1 MIVKRSRSK
10 KAVPIPAVLAIT
22 AGSAMSQTTGPNT
35 QQTPYVVPV
44 APGVQTI
51 SIASNGPSADALG
64 VPFSP
69 SFVGDETYPG
79 ASGGVYRLAGI
90 PDGMGAFD
98 NGDSTFTL
106 LVNHELGSSAGAD
119 RAHGSIGA
127 FVSKWTI
134 KKDVN
139 DLQVIG
145 GEDLIKSVLTWDKTT
160 GAYNAAG
167 TTAFNRFC
175 SADLPAVTAF
185 FNPTTGLG
193 TTQRIYMTGEETGP
207 SSSSPAN
214 DYGRAFGT
222 IVTGP
227 NAGTAYELPRLG
239 RLSYENVLAN
249 PLAQDK
255 TVVIGMDD
263 ASRRFTSEGAGSAAD
278 PEGPSELWVY
288 VGEKQAT
295 GSEIEKAGLTN
306 GTLYGIKVARA
317 ADENSFASGA
327 SFSTVSFGNVENTTG
342 LTQQSDAQAAGLTEF
357 RRIEDGA
364 WDPAN
369 PNDFYFLTTDTLT
382 SGGGTS
388 RLWRLRFND
397 ASDPTAGGAIERLLD
412 GTEGQEMMD
421 NMTLVNG
428 LDGRTRLLIQEDP
441 GGTARSARILMYD
454 VTTDSLIE
462 IAKHDPARFGES
474 PAPSPTPPFNNNEES
489 SGIIPAWDLLGPG
502 WFLMDVQAHYR
513 ALSGGIAAFDFDGDG
528 SITGADTAIA
538 TELVEGGQLL
548 AMYVPQSV
556 PEPATLAVLG
566 GLGGLL
572 LKSRC
577 RRSA

>member
-1 MIVKRSRSK
+1 MIVKRCRSK
-10 KAVPIPAVLAIT
+10 KAVPMPAVLAIT
-22 AGSAMSQTTGPNT
+22 AGSAMGQTAGPST
-35 QQTPYVVPV
+35 QQAPYVIPV
-44 APGVQTI
+44 APGVLTI

-64 VPFSP
+64 VPFSS

-79 ASGGVYRLAGI
+79 ASGGVYHLAGI

-98 NGDSTFTL
+98 NGDGTFTL
-106 LVNHELGSSAGAD
+106 LVNHELGSSAGAV

-134 KKDVN
+134 KKDAN

-160 GAYNAAG
+160 GSYNAPG

-175 SADLPAVTAF
+175 SADLAAATAF

-193 TTQRIYMTGEETGP
+193 TTERIYMAGEETGP
-207 SSSSPAN
+207 SSSNPAN

-239 RLSYENVLAN
+239 RLSYENVVAN

-255 TVVIGMDD
+255 TVVIGLDD
-263 ASRRFTSEGAGSAAD
+263 ASRKFTSEGAGSAAD

-288 VGEKQAT
+288 VGDKQAT
-295 GSEIEKAGLTN
+295 GNEIERAGLTN
-306 GTLYGIKVARA
+306 GTLYGIKMAGA
-317 ADENSFASGA
+317 PDENGFASGA
-327 SFSTVSFGNVENTTG
+327 SFSMVSFGNVENTTG
-342 LTQQSDAQAAGLTEF
+342 FTQQSDAQAAGLTEF

-364 WDPAN
+364 WDPTN

-382 SGGGTS
+382 SNGGTS
-388 RLWRLRFND
+388 RLWRLRFSD
-397 ASDPTAGGAIERLLD
+397 ISDPTAGGVLERLLE
-412 GTEGQEMMD
+412 GNEGQEMMD
-421 NMTLVNG
+421 NMTVVNG

-441 GGTARSARILMYD
+441 GSTARSARILMYD
-454 VTTDSLIE
+454 VATDSLIE

-474 PAPSPTPPFNNNEES
+474 PAPSPTSPFNNNEEA

-502 WFLMDVQAHYR
+502 WFLLDVQAHYR
-513 ALSGGIAAFDFDGDG
+513 TLNGGTAAFDFDGDG
-528 SITGADTAIA
+528 SITGVDTTIA

-556 PEPATLAVLG
+556 PEPATLVVLG

-572 LKSRC
+572 LQRGR
-577 RRSA
+577 RRSV